1 MTKYSIL
8 NWKPGKM
15 FMVFLAELEKGK
27 EAIYHHSDFV
37 AISRKHYDLLISKSE
52 ITIIETD
59 GENI

>member
-1 MTKYSIL
+1 
-8 NWKPGKM
+8 
-15 FMVFLAELEKGK
+15 MVFLAELEKGK